1 MLTTLPADSVHYAK
15 LSVLLWRHG
24 RHDIAEQLGWTKTEE
39 DAAGTRAGATAEE
52 SGATAQEA
60 AEKCARDIEQLGT
73 AYIKLAQIASTRQDM
88 LPPEYVDAFGR
99 LQDDVEAVPVE
110 ELEAIMEAGLGAKP
124 SVLFKRFERS
134 PLATASIGQVHRA
147 TLHDGREVVVKFRR
161 PGIAQQATD
170 QLASLKRLA
179 ATVDDKTEI
188 GKRFRF
194 RSLVGA
200 VEYALKSELD
210 YRQEANHLQHLAENL
225 KSFDRIRVPLPVS
238 QMVCSEVLV
247 MEYLSG
253 PAIKDV
259 SGVVLNEL
267 DTTALAD
274 ELVRAYLQQILSD
287 GLFHADPHPGNL
299 ILHDG
304 HKIGLLDGGMV
315 VNLPPMLRREI
326 AALLLAFSSGEGE
339 RAATI
344 AKRIGQTDEGFDA
357 QAFRTAASR
366 VVAAAG
372 DGEFDSMS
380 LGRTLVQFLNIAG
393 GHGLVLPFEIILLS
407 KAFLQLETTLAQL
420 NPDQDAKAIIR
431 GYTFELLADRAKEQL
446 SVSQIAAAALDSA
459 ALASNLPARMNEFTR
474 LLAENQ
480 LRVNVD
486 AIDEAALLAGLSKI
500 ANRITSGLI
509 VAAMIVGASLI
520 MRMQTGAQLFGYPVL
535 ATIFFLLAAAI
546 GLVLLYQAMFT
557 DER

>member
-15 LSVLLWRHG
+15 LSVLLWKHG
-24 RHDIAEQLGWTKTEE
+24 RHDLAEQLGWTKKEN
-39 DAAGTRAGATAEE
+39 DADGSRKSATARE
-52 SGATAQEA
+52 AAQE
-60 AEKCARDIEQLGT
+60 CARDIEQLGT
-73 AYIKLAQIASTRQDM
+73 AYIKLAQIASTRQDV

-99 LQDDVEAVPVE
+99 LQDDVEPVSVE
-110 ELEAIMEAGLGAKP
+110 ELEAIMEEGLGAKP
-124 SVLFKRFERS
+124 AVLFSRFDRS
-134 PLATASIGQVHRA
+134 PLASASIGQVHRA
-147 TLHDGREVVVKFRR
+147 ALQDGREVVVKFRR
-161 PGIAQQATD
+161 PGIAQQATE
-170 QLASLKRLA
+170 QLGSLKRLA
-179 ATVDDKTEI
+179 AMVDDKTEI
-188 GKRFRF
+188 GKQFRF

-210 YRQEANHLQHLAENL
+210 YCQEANHLQHLAENL
-225 KSFDRIRVPLPVS
+225 KAFDRIRVPLPVS
-238 QMVCSEVLV
+238 QMVCSDVLV

-259 SGVVLNEL
+259 SGVVLNEV

-274 ELVRAYLQQILSD
+274 ELVRAYLQQILID

-299 ILHDG
+299 ILHEG
-304 HKIGLLDGGMV
+304 GKIGLLDGGMV
-315 VNLPPMLRREI
+315 VSLPPMLRREI
-326 AALLLAFSSGEGE
+326 AALLLAFSAGEGE
-339 RAATI
+339 RAAAI
-344 AKRIGQTDEGFDA
+344 ANRIGQTDVGFDA

-366 VVAAAG
+366 VVASAG
-372 DGEFDSMS
+372 DGKFDSLS
-380 LGRTLVQFLNIAG
+380 LGRTQVEFLNVAG
-393 GHGLVLPFEIILLS
+393 SHGLVLPFEMILLS

-431 GYTFELLADRAKEQL
+431 GYTLELLADRAKEQL

-459 ALASNLPARMNEFTR
+459 ALASNLPARMNEFSR

-480 LRVNVD
+480 LRVDVD
-486 AIDEAALLAGLSKI
+486 AIDEAALLAGLGKI

-546 GLVLLYQAMFT
+546 GLVLLYKAT
-557 DER
+557 IADER